1 MKIRAPEDMKASG
14 LKERIASAELNS
26 ELDLY
31 EGSLNGHTD
40 LIAADFDYNLI
51 ANEMKAS

>member
-40 LIAADFDYNLI
+40 LIAADLDYNQAAI
-51 ANEMKAS
+51 